1 MELLGGEKRE
11 SFLLKKVFKYQKDY
25 LIMKEDSKEV
35 VVVALDKYSW
45 EVLIKEK
52 FYIFPKNTRKVG
64 TYFAFYKGKPVSA
77 ITHYSKTESHNEI
90 KIKEIPSKYWL
101 MNLSSHSPPYTIV
114 RFKQI
119 KKLRSPI
126 KKSEGRGRGVQGRI
140 YTTLKKL
147 MKSKLI
153 SELL

>member
-1 MELLGGEKRE
+1 MEDK
-11 SFLLKKVFKYQKDY
+11 
-25 LIMKEDSKEV
+25 IKEV

-45 EVLIKEK
+45 EVLMKEK
-52 FYIFPKNTRKVG
+52 FYIFPENTRKVG
-64 TYFAFYKGKPVSA
+64 TYFAFYKGKPISA
-77 ITHYSKTESHNEI
+77 ITHYAKTESQGEI

-114 RFKQI
+114 KFKEI
-119 KKLRSPI
+119 KKLRSSI
-126 KKSEGRGRGVQGRI
+126 KKPEGRGKGIQGRI

-147 MKSKLI
+147 MSSKLI